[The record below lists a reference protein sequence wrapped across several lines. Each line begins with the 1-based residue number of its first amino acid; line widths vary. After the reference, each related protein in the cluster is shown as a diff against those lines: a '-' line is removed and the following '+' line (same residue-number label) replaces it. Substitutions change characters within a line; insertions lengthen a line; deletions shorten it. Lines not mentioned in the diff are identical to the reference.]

1 MKMYRQFKGMNK
13 KAKICLAGT
22 ILYTAATIALPV
34 YASVKS
40 ENTSLE
46 NLATSEQVKTVYDQ
60 KIKEYTADKELKQDE
75 IRDLDKIISRGSELE
90 DNEHFAYRERINKRF
105 YSLKEQVD
113 VLTSGK
119 EDLLKPVY
127 DVDAKLTNE
136 KNELKVIEKNLEVED
151 NHRKV
156 FDSHEQEIQD
166 IRTEINR
173 IVNIYYPGLLM
184 KDNADYNVIYNP
196 HERIDIKFSA
206 EFRRLIQKRA
216 DPIFRIVFHNND
228 LDYFDDYRDLRVRD
242 ILIFREIINED
253 YEVKF
258 DSKGY
263 GFMMQNQLRVVSD
276 IEQKKKQIKAELN
289 PRLIDFNQKITD
301 LEKELVTVKNER
313 EFKHFFQ
320 YRTEIFSSY
329 MEALRKRQDFVEQ
342 KGIDC
347 QDYWVTS
354 FFLAEGKME
363 RRYNDKGYN
372 FGNRIKNLEA
382 VLARK
387 GLKDIDVEDITNPTR
402 ARFPLWAM
410 LPLSIGLSVLRRT
423 VLRAYVI
430 KRKDD
435 PVDVLEPIMLGI
447 MGPMILD
454 ALHPVVFPLRNI
466 AVPFIEEPLRKVF
479 GLSKPIKKSRW

>member
-105 YSLKEQVD
+105 YSLKEQLD

-228 LDYFDDYRDLRVRD
+228 LDYFDDYRDLKVRD

-276 IEQKKKQIKAELN
+276 IEQKKKQI
-289 PRLIDFNQKITD
+289 
-301 LEKELVTVKNER
+301 
-313 EFKHFFQ
+313 
-320 YRTEIFSSY
+320 
-329 MEALRKRQDFVEQ
+329 
-342 KGIDC
+342 
-347 QDYWVTS
+347 
-354 FFLAEGKME
+354 
-363 RRYNDKGYN
+363 
-372 FGNRIKNLEA
+372 
-382 VLARK
+382 
-387 GLKDIDVEDITNPTR
+387 
-402 ARFPLWAM
+402 
-410 LPLSIGLSVLRRT
+410 
-423 VLRAYVI
+423 
-430 KRKDD
+430 
-435 PVDVLEPIMLGI
+435 
-447 MGPMILD
+447 
-454 ALHPVVFPLRNI
+454 
-466 AVPFIEEPLRKVF
+466 
-479 GLSKPIKKSRW
+479 